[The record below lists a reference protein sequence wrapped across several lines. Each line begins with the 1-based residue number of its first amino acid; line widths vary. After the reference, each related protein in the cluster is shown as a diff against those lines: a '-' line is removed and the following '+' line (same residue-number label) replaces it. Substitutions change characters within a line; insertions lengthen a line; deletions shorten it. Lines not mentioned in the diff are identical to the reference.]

1 MGTRDANGKG
11 TKRAKGERVRKGAS
25 GAGKPSRRSAGST
38 VPARSRRASVAPITF
53 FVALIIVVLGSIQ
66 LISTFHTYALNLAEL
81 NALRNQESQL
91 IAKKAKLDNDIERWD
106 DDAYVTAQARERLG
120 FVFPGERSVRI
131 LHPEA
136 VTGKTTD
143 AENQGGSSPS
153 SEQTL
158 PWYRDMFSAFGKADK
173 RPAAASEDGSS
184 RSGKTDGNSAE
195 DSNGGTAENGG
206 TANTD
211 TKEGQ

>member
-1 MGTRDANGKG
+1 M
-11 TKRAKGERVRKGAS
+11 
-25 GAGKPSRRSAGST
+25 
-38 VPARSRRASVAPITF
+38 
-53 FVALIIVVLGSIQ
+53 ALIIVVLGSIQ

-136 VTGKTTD
+136 VTGKTGDT
-143 AENQGGSSPS
+143 ENQGQQSTG
-153 SEQTL
+153 EQTL
-158 PWYRDMFSAFGKADK
+158 PWYKDMFSSFGKADK
-173 RPAAASEDGSS
+173 RPAAASGDASSGSG
-184 RSGKTDGNSAE
+184 GKTSSGD
-195 DSNGGTAENGG
+195 T
-206 TANTD
+206 TTNTN